1 MLMLNVND
9 WNAGGIILLW
19 STNEFGD
26 KANKDIFDSTDDI

>member
-9 WNAGGIILLW
+9 WNAGGIILLG
-19 STNEFGD
+19 SANEFGD